1 MGEFAALRAWPLDAE
16 GFAAHLAGTLIMRH
30 VHLEPVP
37 MSPDP
42 SELEPILDARVKPRD
57 DELDVFGLTHP
68 GKVRA
73 QNQDHFLLATI
84 HKRVQVVQTSL
95 SEQQRLP
102 LADERLA
109 VIAMVADG
117 VGGGEGGERA
127 SATALEVATQYVTAS
142 TDCYF
147 RAANGDEPFLHVLQ
161 DAALQC
167 HQAVLAQAERE
178 GHGRTMATTLTLW
191 MGVWPWYYLLQVG
204 DSRYYLYRDGALTQ
218 LTRDQTMAQDLV
230 DEGVF
235 TRAMAERSRYAHVLS
250 SAIGGQQASPVVTRL
265 RADWHNV
272 HMVCSDGLTKHV
284 PDEQIRERLA
294 TMTSARQV
302 CEQLL
307 HDALEAGG
315 SDNISIIVG
324 RAVPKG

>member
-1 MGEFAALRAWPLDAE
+1 
-16 GFAAHLAGTLIMRH
+16 
-30 VHLEPVP
+30 

-42 SELEPILDARVKPRD
+42 SEFEPILDARVKPRD

-147 RAANGDEPFLHVLQ
+147 RAAAGDEPFLHVLQ
-161 DAALQC
+161 DAALKC
-167 HQAVLAQAERE
+167 HEAVLAQAERE
-178 GHGRTMATTLTLW
+178 GHGRTMATTLTLF
-191 MGVWPWYYLLQVG
+191 MGVWPYYYLMQVG
-204 DSRYYLYRDGALTQ
+204 DSRYYLFREGTLTQ

-250 SAIGGQQASPVVTRL
+250 SAIGGQQATPVVTRL

-272 HMVCSDGLTKHV
+272 HMVCTDGLTKHV
-284 PDEQIRERLA
+284 PDEQIRDRLA
-294 TMTSARQV
+294 AMTSARQV

-307 HDALEAGG
+307 EDALEAGG

-324 RAVPKG
+324 RAVPKS